1 MNSKFY
7 CKSLF
12 RYLSENLLNKLER
25 MFWTLQSKS
34 FMSLLL
40 KLLLSAGPEHCL
52 AADEAHLGGNVQ
64 YKSPNNGSIV

>member
-1 MNSKFY
+1 MNSKSY

-12 RYLSENLLNKLER
+12 RYLSDNLLNKLET
-25 MFWTLQSKS
+25 MFCTLQNKS
-34 FMSLLL
+34 FMSLVL

-64 YKSPNNGSIV
+64 YEFQNKGIS